1 MGQQQLCDD
10 SCQWYKQAHADE
22 NELEAWVRN
31 FTASGGSAASNGRP
45 KTVFVVHG
53 DPEAAT
59 AFADRIRK
67 DLGLD
72 VQLPTYQ
79 QQVVLQT

>member
-1 MGQQQLCDD
+1 
-10 SCQWYKQAHADE
+10 
-22 NELEAWVRN
+22 
-31 FTASGGSAASNGRP
+31 
-45 KTVFVVHG
+45 VFLVHG

-67 DLGLD
+67 ELGLD